1 MLLVG
6 DPPSPDKD
14 FPRLTNA
21 ADEIS
26 RVKRQFGDSCT
37 VLQGSAATPHAYERA
52 NAGRYGLIH
61 FVAHGI
67 ATRQRP
73 LDSAVVLARDGDGD
87 SYKLYA
93 RDILKHRLQAKLV
106 TISSCHGAGTR
117 AYTGEGLV
125 GLAWA
130 FLHAGAQQVI
140 ASLWEV
146 NDNATP
152 KLMEDLY
159 AGIRAGRDP
168 ATALRSAKL
177 SLIRGGTVYQQPKYW
192 APFVLYSGS

>member
-1 MLLVG
+1 MQHHF
-6 DPPSPDKD
+6 PSTCK
-14 FPRLTNA
+14 
-21 ADEIS
+21 I
-26 RVKRQFGDSCT
+26 
-37 VLQGSAATPHAYERA
+37 LQGREATPSAYETS
-52 NAGRYGLIH
+52 NPGGYSYIH

-73 LDSAVVLARDGDGD
+73 LDSAVVLARHGD

-93 RDILKHRLQAKLV
+93 RDILKHPLRARLV

-130 FLHAGAQQVI
+130 FLHAGARQVI
-140 ASLWEV
+140 AALWEV

-152 KLMEDLY
+152 KMMDDLY
-159 AGIRAGRDP
+159 DGIRAGHDP
-168 ATALRSAKL
+168 ATALRDAKL
-177 SLIRGGTVYQQPKYW
+177 KLIRSGTVYRQPRYW

>member
-6 DPPSPDKD
+6 DPPSPDPE

-21 ADEIS
+21 AKEIDLVQHHFPS
-26 RVKRQFGDSCT
+26 TCKI
-37 VLQGSAATPHAYERA
+37 LQGREATPSAYKASNPR
-52 NAGRYGLIH
+52 RYGYIH
-61 FVAHGI
+61 FVAHGF

-73 LDSAVVLARDGDGD
+73 LDSAVVLAREGD

-93 RDILKHRLQAKLV
+93 RDILKHPLRARLV
-106 TISSCHGAGTR
+106 TISSCHGAGLR

-130 FLHAGAQQVI
+130 FLHAGARQVV
-140 ASLWEV
+140 AALWEV

-152 KLMEDLY
+152 KLMDDLY
-159 AGIRAGRDP
+159 AGIGHGDDP
-168 ATALRSAKL
+168 ATSLRAAKL
-177 SLIRGGTVYQQPKYW
+177 KLIHGGTVYRQPRYW